1 MNSAVNEIGQSRQ
14 AKALLLF
21 CGMAGIVW
29 VLSSWIITG
38 STQMLVMG
46 AAAVVLCMIV
56 VSTLADW
63 RTGFYLFIGWLLFED
78 FVRKYMGNNT
88 ALFFGKDFLAAV
100 VIFSL
105 LRAKQRRDVPWFQP
119 SFLVPLLIFFG
130 LAFVQVFNSVSPSMV
145 YGLLGLKLYFFYVP
159 LMYAGYALLRT
170 GRDLERFLV
179 YSIGLGIVIAGL
191 GIAQSILGL
200 GFMNPGTLAP
210 ELEELGNLTRYSPI
224 TNQAVLAPTSVFVSS
239 GRFALYMVLVAILA
253 LGAQAYLLLARRRR
267 AAYGFLGIGVVL
279 VGAMQSGSRG
289 SIIFVG
295 ASIMA
300 LSAGFLWGAPWRWGQ
315 GHRLLKAFRQAL
327 FIGAL
332 GLYLMVQ
339 FFPNKIGAS
348 WAFYSETLDPRS
360 SASELRNRVWDYPLE
375 NLAVGL
381 QSSDWVFGRGT
392 GTASLGTQ
400 YVAQLLHEPRP
411 EGWAENGWGTL
422 ILEMGILGPI
432 LWVFWTVMLL
442 LGAWKIVKQL
452 RETVYFPI
460 AFSIFWYVFLLFGP
474 ISYSGMAAYQ
484 NYIMNA
490 YAWVLIGML
499 YRLPYLAG
507 LQQEA
512 PLRNSASSLA
522 PSPAYFGAR

>member
-1 MNSAVNEIGQSRQ
+1 
-14 AKALLLF
+14 
-21 CGMAGIVW
+21 
-29 VLSSWIITG
+29 
-38 STQMLVMG
+38 
-46 AAAVVLCMIV
+46 
-56 VSTLADW
+56 
-63 RTGFYLFIGWLLFED
+63 
-78 FVRKYMGNNT
+78 MGNST
-88 ALFFGKDFLAAV
+88 ALFFGKDVLAAII
-100 VIFSL
+100 IFAL
-105 LRAKQRRDVPWFQP
+105 FKAKQRGNVPWFRP

-200 GFMNPGTLAP
+200 SFLNPGTLAP

-224 TNQAVLAPTSVFVSS
+224 TGQTVLAPTSVFVSS

-289 SIIFVG
+289 SIVFVG

-315 GHRLLKAFRQAL
+315 GHRLVKAFRQAL
-327 FIGAL
+327 FIGAV

-360 SASELRNRVWDYPLE
+360 SASELQNRAWDYPLA
-375 NLAVGL
+375 NLVVGL
-381 QSSDWVFGRGT
+381 QSSDWLFGRGT

-422 ILEMGILGPI
+422 ILEMGIVGPI
-432 LWVFWTVMLL
+432 LWIFWTVTLL
-442 LGAWKIVKQL
+442 VGAWRIVKQL
-452 RETVYFPI
+452 RETLYFPI
-460 AFSIFWYVFLLFGP
+460 AFSIFWYVFLLLGP

-490 YAWVLIGML
+490 YAWILIGML

-512 PLRNSASSLA
+512 PLRNSASRLA